1 MFKLKFLIPYF
12 IYLAAIE
19 IFCLGSVYA
28 QESKIREAEK
38 DLIIHTAEDSKR
50 VDIYNK
56 LSFYF
61 HTVDA
66 DSTLFFAN
74 KALILSTKLGY
85 KKGIADAYKHGAIGH
100 YVKSEGDTAIKLN
113 NLALKMYE
121 TLGDKKGEGAVINNI
136 AIIYHNIGKYDEAI
150 EMHQKGLEIRKM
162 IGDSFGIAGSY
173 NNIANCYTDKGD
185 YVKSLQ
191 NLFNGLLIRE
201 QMNDKLAMANSYANI
216 GGVYYRLQRLDEAYI
231 SAKKAY
237 DIQMTLGDKE
247 GLIQSIIALG
257 AIWVDKKE
265 YRQGLQYFFE
275 AKTYAKEL
283 GNQNSEIVCQINIA
297 EVYNKIRK
305 HDSAM
310 FYFQAALDN
319 SIATGDFPSIA
330 IANSGIGSTYNYLKQ
345 YKQGIIYLE
354 KGYSQAK
361 SYGIKQAEFE
371 SAKNL
376 AEAYSKINNLAKSV
390 FYYEQTLLLKD
401 SLFSEENARK
411 THEISFNYLLEKKQN
426 EIALLEK
433 DKSIQEAEND
443 WNKLVT
449 FSLIFIIAA
458 LLLIAYVMNQYR
470 LKEVSAK
477 EVILNQKNEIEIQA
491 NNLEALNQV
500 KNKTFS
506 ILSHDLKNPIAS
518 LTNVVE
524 LMDEEVLSESD
535 FNLLRSSFRSQ
546 LKSLNILLDNT
557 LNWAKSQMIGEV
569 KPNKTTLK
577 IHPLVRQNFELFK
590 QNAQQKNIQ
599 LVNQVSEEIEAL
611 ADKNHLDIVIR
622 NILFNAI
629 KFTKEG
635 GQVLVQTEEDDTALN
650 IQIIDTGVG
659 MTDKQ
664 LERLF
669 SKAQVQGNYGTSGET
684 GAGIGLILSNDYI
697 QLNGGKL
704 SVRSELNKGT
714 TFIITLPKTKN
725 ELPV

>member
-12 IYLAAIE
+12 IYLASIE

-28 QESKIREAEK
+28 QELKIREAEK

-66 DSTLFFAN
+66 DSTLYFAT

-85 KKGIADAYKHGAIGH
+85 QKGIADAYKHSAIAH

-150 EMHQKGLEIRKM
+150 KMHQKGLEIRKM
-162 IGDSFGIAGSY
+162 IGDSIGIAGSY

-237 DIQMTLGDKE
+237 DIQIKLGDKE
-247 GLIQSIIALG
+247 GLIQSIIAMG
-257 AIWVDKKE
+257 GVWVDKKE
-265 YRQGLQYFFE
+265 YEQALRYFQE
-275 AKTYAKEL
+275 SYAYSKEL
-283 GNQNSEIVCQINIA
+283 GNQNNKIISQINLA
-297 EVYNKIRK
+297 EVYNHLKK
-305 HDSAM
+305 YDSAM
-310 FYFQAALDN
+310 YYFQAALEN

-361 SYGIKQAEFE
+361 SYGLKQAEFE
-371 SAKNL
+371 SAKDL
-376 AEAYSKINNLAKSV
+376 AEAYNKINNLAKSV
-390 FYYEQTLLLKD
+390 YYYEQTLILKD
-401 SLFSEENARK
+401 SLINEENASK

-433 DKSIQEAEND
+433 DKSIQEAQND

-470 LKEVSAK
+470 LKEVLAK
-477 EVILNQKNEIEIQA
+477 GVILNQKNEIEIQA

-535 FNLLRSSFRSQ
+535 FNVLRGSFRSQ

-599 LVNQVSEEIEAL
+599 LVNQVSEETEVL

-629 KFTKEG
+629 KFTGDG
-635 GQVLVQTEEDDTALN
+635 GQVLVQAEENDTALN

-669 SKAQVQGNYGTSGET
+669 SKAQVQGNFGTSGET